1 MLSKGK
7 NSLMRKLRDNNS
19 GFTLIEVLV
28 AMVILSV
35 GLLGTAALITG
46 IISSNKLSNR
56 ISTATT
62 CAQDKMEVIGN
73 LGYFGTPTSNTIT
86 TEPYNSI
93 TNYSLY
99 KRITFTD
106 VDNPATNMKTV
117 TVTVYWDSDNSLIE
131 LKTILAQ

>member
-1 MLSKGK
+1 MKSM
-7 NSLMRKLRDNNS
+7 NFMNMFNTSNNN

-62 CAQDKMEVIGN
+62 CAQDNMEGIRG
-73 LGYFGTPTSNTIT
+73 LGFSGMPASDTTT
-86 TEPYNSI
+86 TESYNSI

-99 KRITFTD
+99 KRVTFTD
-106 VDNPATNMKTV
+106 VDNPAAGMKTV
-117 TVTVYWDSDNSLIE
+117 TVTIYWDSDAHWVE
-131 LKTILAQ
+131 LKTILAK